1 MVPAFI
7 LENSKPKEELQENAT
22 NAKCFTH
29 QLLIVHYVC
38 FLIFIRDF
46 FLTSESHRHSS
57 DFSPNASA
65 RHPKNNDTLFIKAQ
79 VSHYTPKF
87 TIDVI
92 ITVTVFNLLKCPS
105 NLLCDLKNK
114 I

>member
-1 MVPAFI
+1 MFHTPIVN
-7 LENSKPKEELQENAT
+7 NSLRL
-22 NAKCFTH
+22 FS
-29 QLLIVHYVC
+29 
-38 FLIFIRDF
+38 LIFIRDF

-79 VSHYTPKF
+79 KYHYTPKF

-92 ITVTVFNLLKCPS
+92 ITVTVFNTS
-105 NLLCDLKNK
+105 QMSQ
-114 I
+114 